1 MGSSATRLA
10 LVLGAVMACSSDKD
24 AEPSTPAVVSPK
36 AHLREIKGAVKVKRA
51 AGDDWV
57 NAFKDMPLF
66 ENDKVQTA
74 PGASALV
81 AFTGSRIITL
91 DQESLMGIA
100 ETHPRPGQ
108 DRTDA
113 TLLQGRA
120 AAELSDP
127 NQSLSV
133 ATPSATVRAGREIV
147 FQ

>member
-1 MGSSATRLA
+1 MALTAT
-10 LVLGAVMACSSDKD
+10 VACSSDRD
-24 AEPSTPAVVSPK
+24 AEPSTPAVASPK
-36 AHLREIKGAVKVKRA
+36 AHLHEVKGAVKVKRA

-57 NAFKDMPLF
+57 NAVNDMPLF
-66 ENDKVQTA
+66 ENDKVQTG

-81 AFTGSRIITL
+81 EFANGSELTL
-91 DQESLMGIA
+91 DQEALMGIA